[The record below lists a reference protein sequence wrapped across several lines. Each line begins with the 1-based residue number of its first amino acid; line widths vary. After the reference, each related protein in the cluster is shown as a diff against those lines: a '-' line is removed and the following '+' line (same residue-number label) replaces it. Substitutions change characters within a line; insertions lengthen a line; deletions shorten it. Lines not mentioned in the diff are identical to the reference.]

1 MTPFALSAQDI
12 VAVRQQRRVLDGI
25 DLCLIPG
32 EVASIEGASGAGK
45 STLLHVLAGLLSP
58 DCGTVSIAGYP
69 LQALAPRE
77 RAQRLAIAQQT
88 PVLPAELSVFELVR
102 LGRLPHTVTG
112 TGILNRFWR
121 DGETD
126 PEAIDRALVAVGLR
140 SLAARTLGS
149 LSGGEQRRAH
159 LARVLAQETPLLLLD
174 EPTTHLDEVTARQLM
189 KELQCRAEQGTA
201 ILIVTHDAAWVSRHC
216 CHALRLENGRLL
228 SASQRP
234 NQKQVSL

>member
-1 MTPFALSAQDI
+1 MIPFALSAQDI

-25 DLCLIPG
+25 ELCLIPG
-32 EVASIEGASGAGK
+32 EVASIEGPSGAGK
-45 STLLHVLAGLLSP
+45 STLLYILAGLLAP
-58 DCGTVSIAGYP
+58 DCGKVSIAGYP
-69 LQALAPRE
+69 LEGLAPRE

-88 PVLPAELSVFELVR
+88 PVLPAELSVLELVR
-102 LGRLPHTVTG
+102 LGRLPHKVPG
-112 TGILNRFWR
+112 AGLLNRFWR
-121 DGETD
+121 DCDTD
-126 PEAIDRALVAVGLR
+126 AEPIDRALVAVGLR

-189 KELQCRAEQGTA
+189 KELQRRAEQGTA
-201 ILIVTHDAAWVSRHC
+201 ILMVTHDAAWASRHC
-216 CHALRLENGRLL
+216 GHALRLENGRLL

-234 NQKQVSL
+234 NQRKASR